1 MKDASEAVHP
11 IPGHTWFRRNSSQ
24 SSRIDRVY
32 IAQAFTAVKAET
44 ADIPFS
50 DHIPVYINI
59 KFPSNAVKKK
69 SYWKYNVSLN
79 LDERFCRDFL
89 YHYDKWSS
97 LKPAFGTIVDW
108 WENIKIRIK
117 ELSIRHGIRIA
128 RDKRNKSIARQ
139 AQFSNLSPDD
149 MDNQL
154 RSEVEGAF
162 IRSRIKY
169 LEDGEKPSAFF
180 FRQESRRASKKI
192 IQSVRNDSDDIVTN
206 DNDNSYVFHN
216 FYSNIFSR
224 EHHVNHNLQTG
235 FIKCLKQTVDPIDK
249 ENLDRPIALEEVNA
263 ALVSAS
269 NNKSPGIDGIPY
281 EFYRKFFNVIGN
293 DMANIHEVNRE
304 ASIQI
309 CVDSDVKSFGIFEFL
324 TDRGVNVSQDLVA
337 VQELTGKM
345 WDITFKTVEAKRR
358 VWPRICDADGCRVT
372 SYNGSTTI
380 VNVLF
385 VPHELNDNVV
395 RYILGRYGKVLCG
408 RFKTYPNHPGVFN
421 GIRQYQMELSKDIP
435 SSLRIG
441 GRNCWIRYGGQPRTC
456 LKCGGD
462 GHDARDCNQIIC
474 FKCQAPGHKS
484 SECKAEAS
492 CTVCLKS
499 GHIDLNCP
507 LSFANII
514 KPTAAKWIAGAA
526 EVVAQEVP
534 PGDAKLL
541 AEKHY

>member
-1 MKDASEAVHP
+1 
-11 IPGHTWFRRNSSQ
+11 
-24 SSRIDRVY
+24 
-32 IAQAFTAVKAET
+32 
-44 ADIPFS
+44 
-50 DHIPVYINI
+50 
-59 KFPSNAVKKK
+59 
-69 SYWKYNVSLN
+69 
-79 LDERFCRDFL
+79 
-89 YHYDKWSS
+89 
-97 LKPAFGTIVDW
+97 
-108 WENIKIRIK
+108 
-117 ELSIRHGIRIA
+117 
-128 RDKRNKSIARQ
+128 
-139 AQFSNLSPDD
+139 
-149 MDNQL
+149 
-154 RSEVEGAF
+154 
-162 IRSRIKY
+162 
-169 LEDGEKPSAFF
+169 
-180 FRQESRRASKKI
+180 
-192 IQSVRNDSDDIVTN
+192 
-206 DNDNSYVFHN
+206 
-216 FYSNIFSR
+216 
-224 EHHVNHNLQTG
+224 
-235 FIKCLKQTVDPIDK
+235 
-249 ENLDRPIALEEVNA
+249 
-263 ALVSAS
+263 
-269 NNKSPGIDGIPY
+269 
-281 EFYRKFFNVIGN
+281 
-293 DMANIHEVNRE
+293 MANIHEVNRE

-541 AEKHY
+541 AENITEDAMEGTNEGTPLEHSEIDKGDPVTIAGNAGDTGSNFVPESADNDPTAVSLDDDTCSEMESDPLPLASIEEQGDSQGQPLDFSDEGIPPTPIKDWAEDGCGQMATSLPSEAERKAPHEARNKRKSFSQPEPSKRLDRSASQTRFPPEAPTDTIKMCQIFLEEEAWHSCRVKGCRINFSTFNDLLEHESSVHPSFKSKRYACALKNCKSLWDSPKEWINHIAVVHPSFVADRDVEFFDRYFLKVSK